1 MNITTKHFTRNS
13 NPFNIMPTY
22 KRIVKRK
29 TLPRIRLGDPP
40 ISTLVQELCLF
51 YKIFKEKLV
60 YLFNLIPTKNSNY
73 NTRNAD
79 KITLFHAE
87 HNFLKILFFNP
98 RIELNMLDP
107 NFRSAASRSV
117 FNKNLLKFIKIY
129 SNRAFNCQNWKGI
142 KYLTSA
148 WAQIQT

>member
-1 MNITTKHFTRNS
+1 
-13 NPFNIMPTY
+13 MPTY

-87 HNFLKILFFNP
+87 HNF
-98 RIELNMLDP
+98 
-107 NFRSAASRSV
+107 
-117 FNKNLLKFIKIY
+117 
-129 SNRAFNCQNWKGI
+129 
-142 KYLTSA
+142 
-148 WAQIQT
+148 